1 MLSYLC
7 EVQAPTANIKNIKV
21 NPEFNFGNGKV
32 SLAGITPLA
41 KMSMNDL
48 KKVGDKYDSLFSSN
62 PSIYILDN
70 STVDRYTPYKFNISG
85 TINGEKP
92 EKISVNQNLSL
103 MINNE
108 NNETESESE
117 EDETTKEIKCT
128 VKDIINKN
136 YTLDCETNDKKE
148 YDLQSAMSIIE
159 EGILLVNF
167 GNNTNGSQA
176 IYYPDSDSEVSG
188 ARYHFKKSK
197 GIGAGGIVAIV
208 LASVAVLAALIGT
221 IYYLRKSPKNK
232 NNNETTEFA
241 IKNFN

>member
-1 MLSYLC
+1 
-7 EVQAPTANIKNIKV
+7 
-21 NPEFNFGNGKV
+21 
-32 SLAGITPLA
+32 
-41 KMSMNDL
+41 MSMNDL

-108 NNETESESE
+108 NNETETESE
-117 EDETTKEIKCT
+117 EDETTKEINCT

-148 YDLQSAMSIIE
+148 YDL
-159 EGILLVNF
+159 
-167 GNNTNGSQA
+167 
-176 IYYPDSDSEVSG
+176 
-188 ARYHFKKSK
+188 
-197 GIGAGGIVAIV
+197 
-208 LASVAVLAALIGT
+208 
-221 IYYLRKSPKNK
+221 
-232 NNNETTEFA
+232 
-241 IKNFN
+241 